1 MKFNLNNVF
10 MTVRAGFLFKLCN
23 KVSSTLAKR
32 D

>member
-23 KVSSTLAKR
+23 KASSAFSQT
-32 D
+32 